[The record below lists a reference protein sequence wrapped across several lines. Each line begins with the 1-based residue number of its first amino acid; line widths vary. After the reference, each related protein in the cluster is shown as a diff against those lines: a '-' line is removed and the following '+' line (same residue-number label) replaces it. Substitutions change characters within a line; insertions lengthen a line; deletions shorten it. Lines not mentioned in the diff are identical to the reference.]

1 MWHIYIDPHFHLRKR
16 SVKESCNKPRYMWVL
31 HGLDICGCSMDWVL
45 HGLGASWTGCM
56 CMGAQ
61 WTGYMC
67 MGAQW
72 TGYMWV
78 LHGLGAPWTEVYV
91 GAPWTGG
98 TCKRFLAI
106 AIPCCMVW
114 AIFRPKWCA
123 NYALIMQG
131 SCVAT
136 FYTTKWSSCS
146 ITSLQFKY
154 LAY

>member
-1 MWHIYIDPHFHLRKR
+1 MGAPWTG
-16 SVKESCNKPRYMWVL
+16 YMWVL
-31 HGLDICGCSMDWVL
+31 HGTGCSMDWVLHGLGVCAWVLNDWVYVHGCSMGLGICGCSMDWVL
-45 HGLGASWTGCM
+45 HGLR
-56 CMGAQ
+56 
-61 WTGYMC
+61 
-67 MGAQW
+67 
-72 TGYMWV
+72 YMWV
-78 LHGLGAPWTEVYV
+78 LHGLVAH
-91 GAPWTGG
+91 ASAS
-98 TCKRFLAI
+98 LAI